1 MSRHVSLLAL
11 QRDFRGHLTDA
22 SSNGSGWT
30 DACMAPGLA
39 VYHNAYRVQLSDCLA
54 ETFARTNAWLG
65 GEAFVAAARTH
76 IEAWPPT
83 GWTLGDYG
91 ARFADTLAELY
102 PDDPEVAELARLEW
116 LLSRAFEGADASAL
130 SVEAMAEV
138 DWDNAL
144 VAFVP
149 SLRTVMVRTNA
160 AAICSALA
168 QDVLPPAAA
177 LLPEPGTLLIWRQ
190 DFTPCFRTVEKI
202 QHDAIALLSAGA
214 SFAAL
219 CEMLVAARGESDGIA
234 LAGAMLGQWFQDGL
248 ISAIGAS

>member
-1 MSRHVSLLAL
+1 MSRGVSLLAL

-22 SSNGSGWT
+22 PATRAGWA
-30 DACMAPGLA
+30 DAGMAPGLA
-39 VYHNAYRVQLSDCLA
+39 VYHTAYRVQLSDCLA

-65 GEAFVAAARTH
+65 GEAFVSATRAH

-91 ARFADTLAELY
+91 ARFADTLAERY

-116 LLSRAFEGADASAL
+116 LLSRTFEGADAPAL
-130 SVEAMAEV
+130 SIEAMADI
-138 DWDNAL
+138 DWDNAH

-149 SLRTVMVRTNA
+149 SLKTVPVLTNV

-168 QDVLPPAAA
+168 HDVLPPAAT
-177 LLPEPGTLLIWRQ
+177 LLPEPGTLLVWRQ
-190 DFTPCFRTVEKI
+190 DFTPCFRTIETI
-202 QHDAIALLSAGA
+202 QHEAIALLSAGA

-219 CEMLVAARGESDGIA
+219 CETLVAARGESDGIA
-234 LAGAMLGQWFQDGL
+234 LAGTMLGQWFQDGL
-248 ISAIGAS
+248 ISAIAAS